1 MFSFRQ
7 KVSTLHANIGVKH
20 TASKT
25 HGPLGFMVTVWMVFC
40 AVVTVII
47 RTLVPINL
55 QLDLCL
61 SATYPLEAHVP
72 RL

>member
-25 HGPLGFMVTVWMVFC
+25 HGPLGFVVNVWVVLC
-40 AVVTVII
+40 AVVTVIS
-47 RTLVPINL
+47 RTLVPIKSDFVL
-55 QLDLCL
+55 FLP
-61 SATYPLEAHVP
+61 AT
-72 RL
+72 